1 MNKTAVR
8 IAANQFPVKAANTL
22 AKGRRAAWGP
32 FQQALWALA
41 SLRLTVVL
49 FALALVL
56 VFCGTLAQVEMGIW
70 TAVNQY
76 FRSAY
81 VWIPLQLFVHFGQV
95 FLWFWVPKDAHLP
108 GSFLFPGGWLIG
120 GVLLA
125 NLLAAH
131 AVRFQLSW
139 KRSGILVLHAGVV
152 ILMLSE
158 LVTGLFAIEGNM
170 TIVQNGSSN
179 YIEENRV
186 EELAII
192 DSSDPKFDSV
202 AVIPDQ
208 FLRKAGL
215 IHNEALPVDV
225 EVVRYMRNSEL
236 LEKIPSGT
244 ENLATA
250 AAGRSV
256 LAVERPEVTGTD
268 PEQKVD
274 VPSAYVN
281 FKKKGTGE
289 SLGTYLVSL
298 LLNPQPL
305 TLDGRSYEV
314 ALRFKRTYKP
324 YTIHL
329 IKFSHDLYVGTDKPK
344 NFSSLVRLDDPT
356 RDEQREVLIYMNEPL
371 RYRGETFYQS
381 SFLPGDKG
389 TVLQVVRN
397 PGWLMPYIACTMI
410 SLGMIF
416 HFGMHL
422 IGFLRRRAAL

>member
-8 IAANQFPVKAANTL
+8 ITGNQTPVKTAHPV
-22 AKGRRAAWGP
+22 AKPSRATRGP
-32 FQQALWALA
+32 FQRALWVLA

-95 FLWFWVPKDAHLP
+95 FFGVSKDAHLP

-120 GVLLA
+120 GLLLA

-131 AVRFQLSW
+131 AVRFHLSW
-139 KRSGILVLHAGVV
+139 KRSGILVLHAGLVL
-152 ILMLSE
+152 LMLSE

-179 YIEENRV
+179 YIEESRA

-192 DSSDPKFDSV
+192 DSSDPNTDSV
-202 AVIPDQ
+202 AVIPDR
-208 FLRKAGL
+208 LLKKPGIIR
-215 IHNEALPVDV
+215 NEALPMDV
-225 EVVRYMRNSEL
+225 EVIRYLRNSEL
-236 LEKIPSGT
+236 LEKMPSGSQ
-244 ENLATA
+244 NPATA
-250 AAGRSV
+250 GLGRSV
-256 LAVERPEVTGTD
+256 FAVERSEVTGTD

-274 VPSAYVN
+274 TPSAYLN

-289 SLGTYLVSL
+289 SLGVYLVSL

-305 TLDGRSYEV
+305 TFDGKNYEV
-314 ALRFKRTYKP
+314 SLRFKRTYKP

-329 IKFSHDLYVGTDKPK
+329 IKFSHDVYVGTDKPK

-356 RDEQREVLIYMNEPL
+356 RNEHRENLIYMNEPL

-397 PGWLMPYIACTMI
+397 PGWLMPYIACTLV

-416 HFGMHL
+416 HFGLHL

>member
-1 MNKTAVR
+1 MNRTAVR
-8 IAANQFPVKAANTL
+8 ISGNQLPVITANTI
-22 AKGRRAAWGP
+22 AKPRRAARGP

-49 FALALVL
+49 FALSLVL

-81 VWIPLQLFVHFGQV
+81 VWIPFQLFVHFGKV
-95 FLWFWVPKDAHLP
+95 FFGVPKDAHLA

-120 GVLLA
+120 GLLLA

-131 AVRFQLSW
+131 AVRFKLNW
-139 KRSGILVLHAGVV
+139 KRSGILVLHGGLV

-170 TIVQNGSSN
+170 TIVQNGSSSFV
-179 YIEENRV
+179 EESRA
-186 EELAII
+186 EELAIMDTS
-192 DSSDPKFDSV
+192 DSKFDTV
-202 AVIPDQ
+202 AVIPDR
-208 FLRKAGL
+208 FLKKPGL
-215 IHNEALPVDV
+215 THNDALPVDV

-236 LEKIPSGT
+236 LDKVPSGT
-244 ENLATA
+244 DNPATTG
-250 AAGRSV
+250 AGRSV
-256 LAVERPEVTGTD
+256 FAVERSEVTGTD
-268 PEQKVD
+268 PEQKFD
-274 VPSAYVN
+274 APSAYVT

-305 TLDGRSYEV
+305 TIDGKSYEV

-329 IKFSHDLYVGTDKPK
+329 IKFSHEVYAGTEKPK

-356 RDEQREVLIYMNEPL
+356 RGEHREVLIYMNEPL

-381 SFLPGDKG
+381 SFLQGDKG

-397 PGWLMPYIACTMI
+397 PGWLLPYIACTMV

-416 HFGMHL
+416 HFGLHL

>member
-8 IAANQFPVKAANTL
+8 IAGSEPPLKTTAAVPKA
-22 AKGRRAAWGP
+22 RRAARGP
-32 FQQALWALA
+32 FQQALWVFA

-56 VFCGTLAQVEMGIW
+56 VFCGTLAQVDMGIW
-70 TAVNQY
+70 TAVNEY

-95 FLWFWVPKDAHLP
+95 FFGVSKDAHLP

-120 GVLLA
+120 GLLLA

-139 KRSGILVLHAGVV
+139 KRSGILVLHAGLVT
-152 ILMLSE
+152 LMLSE

-170 TIVQNGSSN
+170 TIVQSGSSN
-179 YIEENRV
+179 FVEESRAN
-186 EELAII
+186 ELAII
-192 DSSDPKFDSV
+192 DSSNPQFDTV
-202 AVIPDQ
+202 AVIPDR
-208 FLRKAGL
+208 FLKKPGL
-215 IHNEALPVDV
+215 IHNDTLPVDV
-225 EVVRYMRNSEL
+225 DVIRYMRNSGL
-236 LEKIPSGT
+236 ADKMPSGAH
-244 ENLATA
+244 NPATTGE
-250 AAGRSV
+250 GRSV
-256 LAVERPEVTGTD
+256 FAVERPEGNGTD

-274 VPSAYVN
+274 APSAYVM
-281 FKKKGTGE
+281 FKKRGTGE
-289 SLGTYLVSL
+289 PLGTYLVSL
-298 LLNPQPL
+298 WLNPQPL
-305 TLDGRSYEV
+305 TVDGKTYEV

-329 IKFSHDLYVGTDKPK
+329 IKFSHDLFVGTDKPK

-356 RDEQREVLIYMNEPL
+356 RDEHREVLIYMNEPL

-397 PGWLMPYIACTMI
+397 PGWLMPYIACTMV
-410 SLGMIF
+410 SVGMIF
-416 HFGMHL
+416 HFGLHL